1 MKPKR
6 DECSSLAAHLSDVAE
21 SWVLIPS
28 PCKYRKAA
36 SAALASAAVAAA
48 AAAAAASTAAE
59 AAKKIKRP
67 NSARKCITTNNKF

>member
-1 MKPKR
+1 MKLKR

-48 AAAAAASTAAE
+48 ASTAAE

>member
-1 MKPKR
+1 MKLKR

-48 AAAAAASTAAE
+48 ASIAAE

>member
-1 MKPKR
+1 MKLKR

-48 AAAAAASTAAE
+48 ASTAAE

-67 NSARKCITTNNKF
+67 NSARKCITTNNNF

>member
-1 MKPKR
+1 M
-6 DECSSLAAHLSDVAE
+6 AAHLSDVAE

-48 AAAAAASTAAE
+48 ASTAAE